1 MEKKLKSQEI
11 LISITEAVKNTKE
24 YKEVLESANYSHYI
38 DLINNKE
45 KSNNKK

>member
-1 MEKKLKSQEI
+1 MERKIKSQEI
-11 LISITEAVKNTKE
+11 SISIPEDVKNTKE
-24 YKEVLESANYSHYI
+24 YKEVLESANCSYYI

>member
-1 MEKKLKSQEI
+1 MEKQFKSQEI
-11 LISITEAVKNTKE
+11 SISIPEELKNTKE
-24 YKEVLESANYSHYI
+24 YKEVLESANYSYYI